1 MRYKRVF
8 VFCLIAACNLRYFT
22 ACKRSEEKLKPVF
35 GSVTESVYASGTIK
49 SKDQYQVF
57 AQANGLIEQVF
68 VKEGDTVKKGQPL
81 LFISNDIQR
90 LTKENAELAARFAD
104 LPANQSK
111 LVDAKAFSQLA
122 REKMQNDSLLYTRQ
136 AVLWQQNI
144 GTRVELEQR
153 ELAYKNA
160 KTSYLSSLL
169 KLEDLERQLE
179 FNSSQAK
186 KNLLISGTSEKDFTV
201 RSELDGMV
209 YSLNKVKG
217 EMVSM
222 QTPLA
227 VVGNARIFILEMQV
241 DEYDIAKIKKG
252 LVVLVTMDAYRGQV
266 FEAKVSRIF
275 PLMNE
280 RSKTFVVE
288 AQFTKAPAIVYP
300 NTSFEANIVISQKQ
314 NALVIPRNYMLN
326 DSTVINGKGQN
337 LIVKTGLKDYQFIEI
352 VSGIGI
358 NEELAKPN

>member
-1 MRYKRVF
+1 MKHKRELAL
-8 VFCLIAACNLRYFT
+8 CLLVACSLAYFT
-22 ACKRSEEKLKPVF
+22 ACKRDKEKLKPAF

-57 AQANGLIEQVF
+57 AQANGIVEQVL
-68 VKEGDTVKKGQPL
+68 VQEGDTVKKGQPL

-111 LVDAKAFSQLA
+111 LIDARAFSNLA

-136 AVLWQQNI
+136 AALWQQNI
-144 GTRVELEQR
+144 GTRAELEQR

-169 KLEDLERQLE
+169 KLDDLGRQLE
-179 FNSSQAK
+179 FTSSQAK

-201 RSELDGMV
+201 RSELDGIV

-227 VVGNARIFILEMQV
+227 VVGDASIFILDMQV

-252 LVVLVTMDAYRGQV
+252 LQVLVTLDTYRDQV

-280 RSKTFVVE
+280 RSKTFMVE
-288 AQFTKAPAIVYP
+288 AQFTRAPPVVYP
-300 NTSFEANIVISQKQ
+300 NTSFEANIVINQKL
-314 NALVIPRNYMLN
+314 NALIIPRNYMLN
-326 DSTVINGKGQN
+326 DSTVVNGKGQN
-337 LIVKTGLKDYQFIEI
+337 VKIKTGLKDYQVIEI
-352 VSGIGI
+352 LEGIGK
-358 NEELAKPN
+358 NEELIKPD